1 MTTDEPGASSRRATL
16 REVAAAAGVATS
28 TVSRSLR
35 DDPQISERTRE
46 VIKRIAA
53 DFQYIPNAS
62 ARTLA
67 GSSSRMLGLVV
78 PDVTDP
84 VHGQIVHGFEAAARS
99 HDYTVIVASSAYD
112 AALELVALR
121 AFTANQVEGMA
132 TFGGTLSPAAVRAQP
147 IGNIVFVNPE
157 NVDDAGPAEERALIT
172 LDDEGGLEE
181 AVRAAVS
188 MGNRR
193 LGFLVGPARASSAR
207 RQGAVLRAAAELGL
221 PPVRLIEGADA
232 RPDAAGRRIRRER
245 LDVVL
250 CYDDQRALVLL
261 DALRKAG
268 IRVPDDV
275 GVIGFDDI
283 PQAAISNPRLTT
295 VSVPHADMGRLAAE
309 ALIEGRGVL
318 LPTSTRVAARLVVR
332 ESLGRG
338 SQTETR

>member
-1 MTTDEPGASSRRATL
+1 MTTGDPGTPSRRATL

-46 VIKRIAA
+46 AIKRIAA

-84 VHGQIVHGFEAAARS
+84 VHGQIVHGFEAAARR

-112 AALELVALR
+112 TAQELVALR

-157 NVDDAGPAEERALIT
+157 NVDEAGVAEERALIT

-181 AVRAAVS
+181 AVRTAVS

-193 LGFLVGPARASSAR
+193 LGFLVGPARASSVR
-207 RQGAVLRAAAELGL
+207 RQGTVVRVAAELGL

-245 LDVVL
+245 LDVVI

-309 ALIEGRGVL
+309 ALIEGRSVL

-332 ESLGRG
+332 ESLGRR
-338 SQTETR
+338 SQSEAR

>member
-1 MTTDEPGASSRRATL
+1 MTTDDPGPLARRATL

-35 DDPQISERTRE
+35 DDPQISERTRDA
-46 VIKRIAA
+46 IKRIAA
-53 DFQYIPNAS
+53 EFQYIPNAS

-67 GSSSRMLGLVV
+67 GGSSRMLGLVV

-84 VHGQIVHGFEAAARS
+84 VHGQIVHGFEAAARR
-99 HDYTVIVASSAYD
+99 HGYTVIIASSGYD
-112 AALELVALR
+112 VGQELVALH

-132 TFGGTLSPAAVRAQP
+132 SFGGTLSPTAVRSQP
-147 IGNIVFVNPE
+147 IGNIVFMNPE
-157 NVDDAGPAEERALIT
+157 NLGEPGPTLERGLIT
-172 LDDEGGLEE
+172 FDDEGGMEE
-181 AVRAAVS
+181 AVRTAVS

-193 LGFLVGPARASSAR
+193 LGFLVGPARASGAR
-207 RQGAVLRAAAELGL
+207 RQAAVLRVAADLGL

-232 RPDAAGRRIRRER
+232 HPDAAGRRIRRER

-261 DALRKAG
+261 DALRKAD

-295 VSVPHADMGRLAAE
+295 VSVPHADIGMRAVE
-309 ALIEGRGVL
+309 DLIEGRSGS
-318 LPTSTRVAARLVVR
+318 LPLSTRFSARLVVR

-338 SQTETR
+338 SGAEVR